1 MEPLSRVLL
10 AALLAASPVAAQIKV
25 VPEVAAPVGGGIA
38 GAGARSINAPAVA
51 PTLAS
56 PSLTVPGVLPTASVS
71 VPNAVAAQAVAAH
84 AVALPAPAAPSAQ
97 AATVRPAAAAPVA
110 LPSAAQPAAAPTKGL
125 EGVQQRAA
133 EMTELMGREGGGA
146 QAGIEASGIAGGLF
160 DGGLKGKPANGVT
173 DATPEGFGGGAAVS
187 GGAFLQALSRGG
199 VPTAALGRLAEL
211 LKTGH
216 PGEQSQVYHGLSHSV
231 RVANVALAV
240 LDGPAGRGMSPAAR
254 NTLLVAAALHD
265 YDPERAPGSPARVSA
280 TLEILDKDP
289 KAAALMKELAAAGV
303 DLAQVKALIKYTDFH
318 PDPAVRAQI
327 RTDADALAAAAFQGP
342 DALAWAKLWGPR
354 LSFVDQ
360 SAMYVDSPAFA
371 RQAVVGLANEL
382 KAPADKVLAGT
393 HNFLK
398 PLIESPDFA
407 LLPPALQTNFR
418 AVHRYFVTLSE
429 AAPAAPTAGAAE
441 ARAPPAA
448 DPLAALSRLSDAL
461 SSETNRLQASK
472 DPKYYPAVLQQLTA
486 QLKAWQASPRAV
498 KTKAAGGVAN
508 LTKTQQDLKAKLT
521 AAAREFLKSQT
532 DGGKPIK
539 EEDVITSGTGFE
551 ALLGMLFT
559 GGLEATNPYQGF
571 KGESSHYWGGKGL
584 AVGAQYGA
592 GRAVN
597 RNEPGVMLLIHN
609 VENPIKVV
617 GGETLSRRPVMGA
630 DIFAAVITDGE
641 NTFVLQGPA
650 LAALAESSARWKDF
664 VVAEAQS
671 GRMSPFD
678 AWERVQN
685 RFQP

>member
-10 AALLAASPVAAQIKV
+10 AALLTAAPAAAQIKV
-25 VPEVAAPVGGGIA
+25 VPEVAAPVGGGVA
-38 GAGARSINAPAVA
+38 GVGARSLNAPTVA

-56 PSLTVPGVLPTASVS
+56 PSLTAPSALPTVVVAA
-71 VPNAVAAQAVAAH
+71 PNAVAAQAVA
-84 AVALPAPAAPSAQ
+84 LPAAAVPSAQ
-97 AATVRPAAAAPVA
+97 AASIRPAAAVT
-110 LPSAAQPAAAPTKGL
+110 LPASPQPGAAPTKGL

-160 DGGLKGKPANGVT
+160 DGGLKGKAANGVT

-187 GGAFLQALSRGG
+187 GGAFLQSLARGG
-199 VPTAALGRLAEL
+199 IPTATLGRLAEL
-211 LKTGH
+211 LKGGH
-216 PGEQSQVYHGLSHSV
+216 PGDQTQIYHGLSHSV

-240 LDGPAGRGMSPAAR
+240 LDGPAGRGMSPEAR

-327 RTDADALAAAAFQGP
+327 RTDADSLAAAAFKGA

-407 LLPPALQTNFR
+407 LLPPALQANFR

-429 AAPAAPTAGAAE
+429 AAP
-441 ARAPPAA
+441 RAPPAG
-448 DPLAALSRLSDAL
+448 DPLSALSSISDAL
-461 SSETNRLQASK
+461 ASETNRSQASK
-472 DPKYYPAVLQQLTA
+472 DAKYYPAVLEQLTA
-486 QLKAWQASPRAV
+486 QLKAWQASPRAI
-498 KTKAAGGVAN
+498 KNKAAGSVAN
-508 LTKTQQDLKAKLT
+508 LSNTQQELKSKLL
-521 AAAREFLKSQT
+521 AAAREFLKSKS
-532 DGGKPIK
+532 DGVNPLK
-539 EEDVITSGTGFE
+539 EDEVITSGTGFE
-551 ALLGMLFT
+551 ALLGMIFT

-571 KGESSHYWGGKGL
+571 KGESSHYWGAKGL

-609 VENPIKVV
+609 AKDPIKVV
-617 GGETLSRRPVMGA
+617 GGETLSRRPVVGA
-630 DIFAAVITDGE
+630 DIFAAVVTDGE
-641 NTFVLQGPA
+641 KTFVLQGPA
-650 LAALAESSARWKDF
+650 LAALASSSARWKDF
-664 VVAEAQS
+664 VVAEAHA

>member
-1 MEPLSRVLL
+1 MEPLSRLLL
-10 AALLAASPVAAQIKV
+10 AALLAASPAAAQIKV
-25 VPEVAAPVGGGIA
+25 VPEVAAPVGGGLA
-38 GAGARSINAPAVA
+38 GAGARTVNAPAPA

-56 PSLTVPGVLPTASVS
+56 PVLPSAPPTATPTSPS
-71 VPNAVAAQAVAAH
+71 VAASP
-84 AVALPAPAAPSAQ
+84 AVALPAAAVPAAQ
-97 AATVRPAAAAPVA
+97 AASVRPAAAASLA
-110 LPSAAQPAAAPTKGL
+110 LPASPQPDAAPTKGL
-125 EGVQQRAA
+125 EGVKQRTA

-146 QAGIEASGIAGGLF
+146 QAGIEASGIATGLF
-160 DGGLKGKPANGVT
+160 DGGLKGKAANGVADSGANT
-173 DATPEGFGGGAAVS
+173 EGYGEAGVGS

-199 VPTAALGRLAEL
+199 IPTASLGKLAEL

-216 PGEQSQVYHGLSHSV
+216 PGDQTQVYHGLSHSL

-240 LDGPAGRGMSPAAR
+240 LDGPAGRGMSPQAR

-265 YDPERAPGSPARVSA
+265 YDPSRPAGSPARVSA
-280 TLEILDKDP
+280 TLETLDKDP
-289 KAAALMKELAAAGV
+289 KASALMKGLAAAGV
-303 DLAQVKALIKYTDFH
+303 DPAQVKALIKYTDFH

-327 RTDADALAAAAFQGP
+327 RTDADSLSAAAFVGA

-354 LSFVDQ
+354 LAFVDQ

-382 KAPADKVLAGT
+382 NAPADKVLAGT

-407 LLPPALQTNFR
+407 LLPPALQANFR
-418 AVHRYFVTLSE
+418 AVHRYFVTLSQ
-429 AAPAAPTAGAAE
+429 AAPAAPAAGAAE
-441 ARAPPAA
+441 ARAPPAG

-461 SSETNRLQASK
+461 SSEANRSQAST
-472 DPKYYPAVLQQLTA
+472 DPKYYPAVLDQLTS

-498 KTKAAGGVAN
+498 KAKAAGGIEN
-508 LTKTQQDLKAKLT
+508 LSRTQQDLKAKLL
-521 AAAREFLKSQT
+521 AAAREFLKSKT
-532 DGGKPIK
+532 DGVRPIK

-571 KGESSHYWGGKGL
+571 KGESAHYWGAKGL

-609 VENPIKVV
+609 AKDPIKVV
-617 GGETLSRRPVMGA
+617 GGETLSRRPVVGA
-630 DIFAAVITDGE
+630 DIFAAVVTDGE
-641 NTFVLQGPA
+641 STFVLQGPA
-650 LAALAESSARWKDF
+650 LTALAASSARWKDF
-664 VVAEAQS
+664 VVAEARA
-671 GRMSPFD
+671 GRMAPFD
-678 AWERVQN
+678 SWERVQS
-685 RFQP
+685 RFTPR